1 MTSFSAKFATV
12 RRVALAAVLAA
23 TAAATMLGLAG
34 AAHAAPADGMYGN
47 PTAAARYWQRQ
58 HESDCAEMSVADV
71 VGEISG
77 YEPTEQQIDAVA
89 ENTPSL
95 VHRGAIHTP
104 PGGTSLPD
112 IPVLLLH
119 YGIGSNGYYHNNLSR
134 LEQDLAEGRKVIVYV
149 NNGALDEPAGKWGP
163 ATHLVVV
170 TGIDTKHDVVHLNNS
185 IHVEG
190 GNQQVS
196 IATFEKAW
204 ALGQNWADV
213 TK

>member
-95 VHRGAIHTP
+95 VIAERSIRP
-104 PGGTSLPD
+104 PAALPFPTSRYCCCITASDPTATTTT
-112 IPVLLLH
+112 ISA
-119 YGIGSNGYYHNNLSR
+119 GWSR
-134 LEQDLAEGRKVIVYV
+134 IWPKDAR
-149 NNGALDEPAGKWGP
+149 
-163 ATHLVVV
+163 
-170 TGIDTKHDVVHLNNS
+170 
-185 IHVEG
+185 
-190 GNQQVS
+190 
-196 IATFEKAW
+196 
-204 ALGQNWADV
+204 
-213 TK
+213 